1 MQTLRTLR
9 TFCFFYSIEG
19 KPSTQYLIELDLW
32 AAYLRYYNRNEPT
45 PFTFV
50 IAAALDLFTFTEPK
64 LRVIGRNATTNI

>member
-9 TFCFFYSIEG
+9 TFCFFYLIEG
-19 KPSTQYLIELDLW
+19 KLSTQYLIELDLW

-45 PFTFV
+45 LFTFV
-50 IAAALDLFTFTEPK
+50 IAALDLFTFTEPK